1 MFAIQNFSTKQR
13 RNLMFLWLKI
23 HNFKSCKLFLL
34 YFFFFGPRN
43 YKPRNPYFCSNREI
57 KMPRNL

>member
-34 YFFFFGPRN
+34 YFFFLWTAKLQATKSIFLLQPRN
-43 YKPRNPYFCSNREI
+43 
-57 KMPRNL
+57 